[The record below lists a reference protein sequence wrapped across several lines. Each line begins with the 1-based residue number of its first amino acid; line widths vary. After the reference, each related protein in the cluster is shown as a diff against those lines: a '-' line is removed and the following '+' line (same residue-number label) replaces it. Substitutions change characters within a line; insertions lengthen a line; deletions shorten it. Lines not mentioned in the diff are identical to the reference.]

1 TVCRIPFRCSRG
13 ASQPTCAS
21 SSYIS
26 WRRQKVSNAST
37 RAHSTGWERQSR
49 IRVCNRRR
57 HHWRRNNMEHEFE
70 SHRRYLFAV
79 AYRMLSSVSDAEDI
93 VQDAYLRYL
102 ATPRQS
108 IQSPR
113 AFLTTI
119 VTRLCL
125 NHLQSA
131 RVRRETYVGPW

>member
-1 TVCRIPFRCSRG
+1 
-13 ASQPTCAS
+13 
-21 SSYIS
+21 
-26 WRRQKVSNAST
+26 
-37 RAHSTGWERQSR
+37 
-49 IRVCNRRR
+49 
-57 HHWRRNNMEHEFE
+57 MDEFE
-70 SHRRYLFAV
+70 AARPLLFGI

-131 RVRRETYVGPW
+131 RVRRETYVGPWLPEPLRTDAARAPDSFNHVADTGEDDDSIS